1 MFSKLNKKGF
11 GKLAVMATLIMGF
24 VLLVWYG
31 RNSMKTYEHR
41 YFSKYKNVPERVSVP
56 PPSRGSV
63 QQLTKT
69 RTTEENYQNDS
80 RVHIIIIAR
89 MSTGSTAL
97 GSMLGSGENSFYA
110 YEPGLLFLEFL
121 YHKNVFVD
129 RASYLQE
136 MQPQL
141 CTFLGDLFKCNFP
154 SDAYLRGLNNKS
166 SLYRDSG
173 HSLTR
178 LSYPVSREELTS
190 FCRSK
195 SNIISKVL
203 RFVDI
208 ESCLPTLKEN
218 KVKLIFLARDPRG
231 MIASRLRRWKPFLR
245 SLADV
250 SNANYYPTEAIVKEH
265 CDWLDMVYN
274 LLKNGSKWL
283 RENSMLVR
291 FEDLCLYPNIVGQA
305 IYNFVGLTHSEGDV
319 GKNHN
324 MSATRW
330 LNFKSYANLKEIQD
344 SCPRHVYDDFGWR
357 WINSEEE
364 FERVKTSS
372 SWYYNELPPGRV
384 ALKYKIPKIFDNA

>member
-11 GKLAVMATLIMGF
+11 GKLVGMATLIMGF

-41 YFSKYKNVPERVSVP
+41 YFQNKNVPERVSVP
-56 PPSRGSV
+56 PPSRESV

-129 RASYLQE
+129 SASNLEE

-141 CTFLGDLFKCNFP
+141 CNFLGDLYKCNFP
-154 SDAYLRGLNNKS
+154 SDVYLRGLNKK
-166 SLYRDSG
+166 SLYRKSG
-173 HSLTR
+173 HSLKS

-208 ESCLPTLKEN
+208 KSCLPTLKEN

-231 MIASRLRRWKPFLR
+231 MIASRLRRWKRVLR
-245 SLADV
+245 PLAND
-250 SNANYYPTEAIVKEH
+250 SNAYYYPTEAIVKEH

-291 FEDLCLYPNIVGQA
+291 FEDLCLYPNTVGQA

-330 LNFKSYANLKEIQD
+330 LNFKSYANLREIQD
-344 SCPRHVYDDFGWR
+344 SCPKHVYDDFGWR
-357 WINSEEE
+357 LVNSEEE

-372 SWYYNELPPGRV
+372 SWYHELPPGRV
-384 ALKYKIPKIFDNA
+384 ALKYTTPKFFDNA